1 MNKDQLT
8 VTGDNQSRFYGDA
21 NPAFTAT
28 ISGFKNGETLAT
40 SGVTGSA
47 NCTTTATPTS
57 AVPGPYSINCTAGTL
72 AAGNYDFTPFNSG
85 QLTLN
90 KPHLTVTR
98 DTPTSLDGQSNPAL
112 PTTITRF

>member
-28 ISGFKNGETLAT
+28 LSGFKNGETLAT

-57 AVPGPYSINCTAGTL
+57 AVPGPYSINCTVGTL
-72 AAGNYDFTPFNSG
+72 AAGNYDFTPFNPG
-85 QLTLN
+85 QVTLN
-90 KPHLTVTR
+90 QSHLTATA
-98 DTPTSLDGQSNPAL
+98 DTQTHIYADANP
-112 PTTITRF
+112 P